1 MSFDFQE
8 KELRKATFARV
19 FITIFVFGSVLL
31 VISHPSSPRQS
42 GENELRFAP
51 AAGTRLNYQ
60 ISGMINMDGEGILGN
75 DLALTAVSE
84 GELRFYVQTSTRD
97 TVRARLTSPGLDIN
111 VRLPDRTVTETLR
124 TKQGEA
130 LEIVFNRTGKVQE
143 IRHGEALS
151 QKKILNFSIP
161 QIITDYFPLFPVNP
175 VAPGDTWTES
185 RRTVVPFQGFDIQV
199 NLNIEYTLNEILPTP
214 EGRKGL
220 ISAVYRVTVSGQR
233 DLGDSVGVFEGSGT
247 GAGFLHFLIDRGF
260 FTAYRVDYQTNAAF
274 VVKKGEERLL
284 ELPFA
289 FSVYA
294 DLELTGQTEP

>member
-1 MSFDFQE
+1 MSFYCWQRE
-8 KELRKATFARV
+8 PRKAKSVRV
-19 FITIFVFGSVLL
+19 FISALVFWFVLL
-31 VISHPSSPRQS
+31 VTSPPSSPRQS
-42 GENELRFAP
+42 GKNEFRFAP
-51 AAGTRLNYQ
+51 AAGTHLNYR

-75 DLALTAVSE
+75 DLTLTAVSE
-84 GELRFYVQTSTRD
+84 GELRFSVQTSTRD

-111 VRLPDRTVTETLR
+111 VRLPDRTVTETLQ

-130 LEIVFNRTGKVQE
+130 LEIVFNRTGKVEE

-161 QIITDYFPLFPVNP
+161 QIITDYFPLFPVDP
-175 VAPGDTWTES
+175 VAPGDSWTEN

-199 NLNIEYTLNEILPTP
+199 NLNIEYTLNDVLPTA
-214 EGRKGL
+214 EGRKAL
-220 ISAVYRVTVSGQR
+220 ISAAYQVNVSGER
-233 DLGDSVGVFEGSGT
+233 DLGDSLGVFEGSGT
-247 GAGFLHFLIDRGF
+247 GTGFLHFLVDRGF

-294 DLELTGQTEP
+294 DLELIGPTGP